1 MALLSAWYRHPHLVP
16 FPVTAC
22 QDPGDDSEAT
32 AHRFLPLL
40 RTMPPLSAIR
50 TAASRSAMGD
60 AAFFLRFFLA
70 MVCVTRDIILR
81 R

>member
-1 MALLSAWYRHPHLVP
+1 MLVWRSSARYRHSHPVP

-40 RTMPPLSAIR
+40 RTMPSLSAIR
-50 TAASRSAMGD
+50 TAASRSALREGT
-60 AAFFLRFFLA
+60 FFTRFFLA
-70 MVCVTRDIILR
+70 LVRECHV
-81 R
+81 